1 MKVKRLKK
9 NEKKHCTNCGTELMG
24 TEKFCP
30 HCGNDIRVQ
39 EQKQDKKKNWKKQAF
54 VIALSLFLLMSVVTV
69 HFYQKEQEAKNYLA
83 VVENEEGKYGVINA
97 KGEYVVPCDYNK
109 ISIENDK
116 IIVRVEE
123 EDDEYK
129 YGIVDK
135 TGREI
140 LECKYSYMRVG
151 ENGIIT
157 VIENDKSKFINENGK
172 KVIEKEYYRA
182 SPFGKKNL
190 AAVQEKENGWNWGFI
205 NEEGEEVIPC
215 EYESVG
221 EFSESGL
228 AAAAIS
234 GEDGMRWGFINEK
247 GEEVIPFEY
256 DDVTMFSENGLA
268 GVAKEAGEGEDG
280 EILYKWG
287 FINWRNE
294 EVIPFEYDYVYEEF
308 NDDGVIP
315 VGKEVEEDEGSEYVF
330 GAIDD
335 SGEEVIP
342 MEYDWSLLVPKWSK
356 ESKYLRFYGYEYA
369 RKKYGVIYI
378 DKSGTVLPF
387 VDEESY
393 DYGSI
398 FGENGWAAVGIER
411 EDSSEDNTRY
421 TCSYINESGF
431 EVLNLPEEIVWADAF
446 VRIE

>member
-1 MKVKRLKK
+1 
-9 NEKKHCTNCGTELMG
+9 
-24 TEKFCP
+24 
-30 HCGNDIRVQ
+30 
-39 EQKQDKKKNWKKQAF
+39 
-54 VIALSLFLLMSVVTV
+54 MSVVTV

-256 DDVTMFSENGLA
+256 D
-268 GVAKEAGEGEDG
+268 
-280 EILYKWG
+280 
-287 FINWRNE
+287 
-294 EVIPFEYDYVYEEF
+294 YVYEEF